1 MRNLKEF
8 ILLVVLFVTGS
19 AFAEDGMYV
28 SLGAGL
34 GKLSKAK
41 SNQDFPLILKS
52 PGFFATSVTEMTL
65 TFKNAIRINGAIG
78 YKTGDFRVEIEP
90 SYLKARY
97 KKFDQKPYFLIG
109 ADNLSGHICALSGFM
124 NGYYDFPASDTIV
137 PYVGAG
143 LGYTH
148 IKNHLEH
155 AGLVNF
161 NAAGPGVNLPTLK
174 FNMSDNSLA
183 YQAIAGV
190 MVNLTKQF
198 ALTVDYR
205 FSSTTKKMLALDSK
219 LKSQAA
225 TLGLMYK
232 F

>member
-1 MRNLKEF
+1 MSHLKGF
-8 ILLVVLFVTGS
+8 ILLAALFVTSS

-34 GKLSKAK
+34 GKVSKVK
-41 SNQDFPLILKS
+41 SNQDFPLVLKS
-52 PGFFATSVTEMTL
+52 PGVFATPITEMTL
-65 TFKNAIRINGAIG
+65 DFKNAIRINGAIG
-78 YKTGDFRVEIEP
+78 YKTGDFRVEFEP
-90 SYLKARY
+90 SYLKAKY
-97 KKFDQKPYFLIG
+97 KKIDQKPYPLI
-109 ADNLSGHICALSGFM
+109 AAKDLSGYVRSLSGFM
-124 NGYYDFPASDTIV
+124 NGYYDFPVSDTLV

-143 LGYTH
+143 LGYTR

-155 AGLVNF
+155 AGLVDF
-161 NAAGPGVNLPTLK
+161 NGGGQAVNLPTLK

-183 YQAIAGV
+183 YQAIAGF
-190 MVNLTKQF
+190 MVNLTNQF

-205 FSSTTKKMLALDSK
+205 FSSTTKKMLAFNDK
-219 LKSQAA
+219 LKSHVA